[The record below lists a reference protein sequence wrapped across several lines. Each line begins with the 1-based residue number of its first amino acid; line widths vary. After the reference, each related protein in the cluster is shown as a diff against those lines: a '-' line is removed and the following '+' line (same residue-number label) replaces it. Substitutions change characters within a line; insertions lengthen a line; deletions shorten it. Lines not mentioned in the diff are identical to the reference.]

1 MNRVLNT
8 VIRIWRLKDLRRSIL
23 YVVTMLFIFRLAAHI
38 PVPGVDTSNLQAFF
52 RGNAILGLLNVFS
65 GGTIENFSVVA
76 LGVAPYITSSIIFQL
91 LVMIIPS
98 LEELQK
104 EGEYGRMKINQYTR
118 YLAVPLAV
126 LQAVG
131 LITLLKNGGRAGGL
145 HIFSSA
151 LTPFEVATMVITL
164 TAGSVFLM
172 WIGELV
178 SEKHVGNGISLLI
191 FAGILTGLITNVQR
205 TLSVFDATQIP
216 STLAF
221 VVIGLITIV
230 GIVVMN
236 EGQRNIPVSYAK
248 IVRGNK
254 MLGGVN
260 THLPLRVSQA
270 GVIPIIFAISI
281 ILFPPTI
288 AQFLQTSSN
297 AAVRSAAS
305 FTQQLFANQLFY
317 GIAYFVLVFLFTYF
331 YTAVIF
337 HPEQI
342 AENLQKQ
349 GGFITGI
356 RPGHP
361 TAAYLN
367 FILNRITLAGGL
379 FLGVIAILPLVVRAI
394 FGVQSLALGGTALL
408 IVVSV
413 VLETVKQI
421 DAQLVMREY
430 EGV

>member
-1 MNRVLNT
+1 METLRS
-8 VIRIWRLKDLRRSIL
+8 IWKLRDLRNSLL
-23 YVVTMLFIFRLAAHI
+23 YVFGMLLIFRIAAHI
-38 PVPGVDTSNLQAFF
+38 PIPGVDAASLNQLFATNQFF
-52 RGNAILGLLNVFS
+52 GLLNIFS
-65 GGTIENFSVVA
+65 GGALEQFSVVA
-76 LGVAPYITSSIIFQL
+76 MGVAPYITASIIFQL
-91 LVMIIPS
+91 LVMVIPS

-118 YLAVPLAV
+118 YATVPLAA
-126 LQAVG
+126 LQAFG
-131 LITLLKNGGRAGGL
+131 LLALLEQGGRSGGVK
-145 HIFSSA
+145 IFQTA
-151 LTPFEVATMVITL
+151 LSRWETAVVVVTL
-164 TAGSVFLM
+164 VAGSVFLM

-191 FAGILTGLITNVQR
+191 FAGILSGLITGLQQFFSI
-205 TLSVFDATQIP
+205 LDPSQIP
-216 STLAF
+216 SVIAF
-221 VVIGLITIV
+221 TVIGLTTII

-248 IVRGNK
+248 IVRGNR

-288 AQFLQTSSN
+288 AQFLLTSTNS
-297 AAVRSAAS
+297 AVRSAAT
-305 FTQQLFANQLFY
+305 FVQQLFNNQLFY

-337 HPEQI
+337 QPEQI

-349 GGFITGI
+349 GGFIPGI
-356 RPGHP
+356 RPGRP
-361 TAAYLN
+361 TAEYLQTT
-367 FILNRITLAGGL
+367 INRL
-379 FLGVIAILPLVVRAI
+379 ILPGAVFLSLIAVLPIVVQTWTGI
-394 FGVQSLALGGTALL
+394 TTLTVGGTSIL

-413 VLETVKQI
+413 VIESVKQI
-421 DAQLVMREY
+421 QAQITMRQY
-430 EGV
+430 EGY